1 MGKGDTSLSVWLE
14 DKERFADL
22 FNGAVFQGEQI
33 VEAEKLETDKK
44 EAKELISSKDG
55 KLKNIER
62 NRDIVMKWKDG
73 VNLAILACENQ
84 ERIHYAMPVRT
95 MLYDGLSY
103 AEQIRQLRKKNK
115 MLDSDEFLS
124 GMRKEDK
131 LIPIF
136 TLVFYYGDK
145 AWDGS
150 KDIYGLL
157 EEPANPKVKEAFKQ
171 FVPNYHINVLDINQ
185 LQDISQY
192 KTDLQVVFGMLKCRK
207 EKEKIKKYVQENSD
221 YFQHVDIDTYNV
233 LRVLLK
239 AEKQL
244 EKIKEKG
251 KEAINMCEA
260 LQGIFDDGVEQG
272 IQQGR
277 EQGIE
282 QGKELGLSL
291 AKQILRLWRDGKS
304 EEEIAEQCDI
314 SLQEVKEILE

>member
-1 MGKGDTSLSVWLE
+1 MGKGDTSLSVWLG

-33 VEAEKLETDKK
+33 VEAERLEPDKK

-55 KLKNIER
+55 KLNNIER

-84 ERIHYAMPVRT
+84 EKIHYAMPIRT

-115 MLDSDEFLS
+115 MSDSDEFLS

-136 TLVFYYGDK
+136 TLIFYYGDK

-157 EEPANPKVKEAFKQ
+157 EEPTNPKVKEALIQ

-185 LQDISQY
+185 LQDVSQY

-207 EKEKIKKYVQENSD
+207 EKEKIKKYVQENAD
-221 YFQHVDIDTYNV
+221 YFHHVDIDTYNV

-251 KEAINMCEA
+251 KEEINMCEA
-260 LQGIFDDGVEQG
+260 LQGIFDDGVEKG
-272 IQQGR
+272 K
-277 EQGIE
+277 EQGMNRIN
-282 QGKELGLSL
+282 QLTIIL
-291 AKQILRLWRDGKS
+291 AKQNRTEDIIKAANDS
-304 EEEIAEQCDI
+304 EYQKKLLEEF
-314 SLQEVKEILE
+314 SL

>member
-1 MGKGDTSLSVWLE
+1 MGKGDTSLSVWLG

-33 VEAEKLETDKK
+33 VEAERLEPDKK

-55 KLKNIER
+55 KLNNIER

-84 ERIHYAMPVRT
+84 EKIHYAMPIRT

-115 MLDSDEFLS
+115 MSDSDEFLS

-136 TLVFYYGDK
+136 TLIFYYGDK

-157 EEPANPKVKEAFKQ
+157 EEPTNPKVKEALIQ

-185 LQDISQY
+185 LQDVSQY

-207 EKEKIKKYVQENSD
+207 EKEKIKKYVQENAD
-221 YFQHVDIDTYNV
+221 YFYHVDIDTYNV

-251 KEAINMCEA
+251 KEEINMCEA
-260 LQGIFDDGVEQG
+260 LQGIFDDGVEKG
-272 IQQGR
+272 K
-277 EQGIE
+277 EQGMNRIN
-282 QGKELGLSL
+282 QLTIIL
-291 AKQILRLWRDGKS
+291 AKQNRTEDIIKAANDS
-304 EEEIAEQCDI
+304 EYQKKLLEEF
-314 SLQEVKEILE
+314 SL